1 MLLLAALHY
10 VGHLRHEELV
20 LCLQVIQTLGHGVL
34 QGLDLHPDRNK
45 WSESSHDLQ
54 SKDLLTDV
62 FFYYQT
68 VMYIILRRNVQR
80 EQKCSGV
87 FKHFRCVFCLL
98 LLKIIGRREK
108 KTCIESE
115 KEREGRGERWGGET
129 ERETERDRD

>member
-1 MLLLAALHY
+1 M
-10 VGHLRHEELV
+10 
-20 LCLQVIQTLGHGVL
+20 
-34 QGLDLHPDRNK
+34 
-45 WSESSHDLQ
+45 Q

-98 LLKIIGRREK
+98 LLKIIGRRGK

-129 ERETERDRD
+129 ERDRERDRDRD

>member
-68 VMYIILRRNVQR
+68 VMYIILTRNVQR

-98 LLKIIGRREK
+98 LLKIIGRRGK
-108 KTCIESE
+108 KHA
-115 KEREGRGERWGGET
+115 
-129 ERETERDRD
+129 